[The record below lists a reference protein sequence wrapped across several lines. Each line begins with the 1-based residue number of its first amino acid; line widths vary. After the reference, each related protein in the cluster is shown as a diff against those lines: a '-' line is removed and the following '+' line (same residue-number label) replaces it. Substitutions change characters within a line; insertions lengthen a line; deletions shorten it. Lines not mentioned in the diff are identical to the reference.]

1 MTKRHAFL
9 LAFVVVASALL
20 PTSLF
25 GQGLQT
31 GSLSG
36 IVKDQSGGVL
46 PGVNVS
52 VSSPALQGTR
62 ETVTD
67 GNGFYNLQA
76 LPPGVYTVRFALQ
89 GWAPLENQNVIVPLG
104 SVANVDVSMTLAT
117 VTEVVQ
123 VSAQTTNVL
132 AVPTGQVHLT
142 SRELNTIPVGR
153 TPARIAE
160 FAPGLTDNTPNVG
173 QVTISGG
180 FAYDNVFLIDG
191 VDVNDNLFGTANN
204 VFIEDAIDE
213 TQVLTSGISAEYG
226 RFSGG
231 VINMITKRGGNNLS
245 GSIRL
250 NLQNPAWN
258 NESPLEKSRGTKHA
272 DQLSKFLEGTLGGPV
287 LRDRVWFFFAGRRER
302 SSLQR
307 TLQQLASPYVT
318 DTSNDRYEIKVTGT
332 AVANHTI
339 QGSFV
344 DNKTESS
351 NLPSLSD
358 TLSLDTST
366 LVTRQTPNRLFV
378 TNYNGV
384 IGSRTYVSGQFSQK
398 KFGFRNAGGT
408 STALADSPFRTRG
421 ALGVPASLHY
431 HAPFFSALD
440 PEDRD
445 NKQYAA
451 SVTYFLTT
459 RGTGTHNLKAGGER
473 FTSSRVGGNSQSA
486 TDYVFLSDYRTT
498 AAGLPALDAQGQL
511 IPRFVPGVSQVQNW
525 LPTLGA
531 TMDISTLSFYVQ
543 DRWAAGDHFSFDLGV
558 RFEKADSEAT
568 GDIVGADTHSVV
580 PRLGMTYDPAGNG
593 KLTFQATYAHY
604 SGKYSDVQFA
614 RNTNVGSPSRVTY
627 NYTGPEGE
635 GFDFAPGMNLANY
648 TTVASGNFPTANVFL
663 APGLES
669 PLTKEF
675 TVSAGRQF
683 AKGYGRVLYTWR
695 LATNFIEDFIDD
707 PTASG
712 KINVVR
718 NGVNFGTFD
727 RLEFRNS
734 DDVER
739 RYQGMQFIGRYDL
752 RSNLYVSG
760 HYTVQFKND
769 GNFEGEA
776 GNQPA
781 NPSDFGDWPQIL
793 TPRSYPY
800 GTLNDFQRSKV
811 RLWAVY
817 NQSLGP
823 VGNVVIGPV
832 WRYNSAQTYSLFA
845 SAVPLSAVQVASN
858 PGYARLPGGG
868 FQTLYFDDR
877 GTESFKGYGLVDLA
891 VTYDIAIWRT
901 VRPWIKFELFNVLD
915 NNKLIGWNNTVNP
928 DPASPLDAAGLPTG
942 YIKPANFGTAR
953 ANSDFPRPLPGIDG
967 GRSFLMAFGMRF

>member
-1 MTKRHAFL
+1 M
-9 LAFVVVASALL
+9 
-20 PTSLF
+20 
-25 GQGLQT
+25 
-31 GSLSG
+31 SG
-36 IVKDQSGGVL
+36 TVKDPSGGVL
-46 PGVNVS
+46 PGVTVS

-76 LPPGVYTVRFALQ
+76 LPPGSYTVRFALQ
-89 GWAPLENQNVIVPLG
+89 GFASLENKNVIVPLG
-104 SVANVDVSMTLAT
+104 SVALVDVNMAVAA

-123 VSAQTTNVL
+123 VSAQSSNAL

-142 SRELNTIPVGR
+142 SRELNNIPVGR

-231 VINMITKRGGNNLS
+231 VINMVTKHGGNIFS

-250 NLQNPAWN
+250 NLSNPAWN
-258 NESPLEKSRGTKHA
+258 NESPLEKAHTPDPIVHP
-272 DQLSKFLEGTLGGPV
+272 DLLSKFLEGTLGGPV
-287 LRDRVWFFFAGRRER
+287 MRDRVWFFFAGRRER
-302 SSLQR
+302 SGAQNLTALTSMPF
-307 TLQQLASPYVT
+307 TT
-318 DTSNDRYEIKVTGT
+318 GTSNDRYEIKVTGT
-332 AVANHTI
+332 PATNHTI

-344 DNKTESS
+344 DNKTEQSDLAS
-351 NLPSLSD
+351 LNLA
-358 TLSLDTST
+358 LSLDKTV

-384 IGSRTYVSGQFSQK
+384 LGSRTYVSGQFSNK

-408 STALADSPFRTRG
+408 STALADSPFRARG
-421 ALGVPASLHY
+421 VAPGTTAGQHY

-445 NKQYAA
+445 NTQFAG
-451 SVTYFLTT
+451 SVAYFLTT
-459 RGTGTHNLKAGGER
+459 RSTGTHNLKAGAEH

-486 TDYVFLSDYRTT
+486 TNYVFQSDYVLTT
-498 AAGLPALDAQGQL
+498 NANGQLVPQLDAQGRL
-511 IPRFVPGVSQVQNW
+511 IPTFVPGVSRLQNW

-531 TMDISTLSFYVQ
+531 KMDITTQSYYVQ
-543 DRWAAGDHFSFDLGV
+543 DHWSASGRLTFDLGV

-568 GDIVGADTHSVV
+568 GDIIGADTHSIV
-580 PRLGMTYDPAGNG
+580 PRLGLSFDPLGDG
-593 KLTFQATYAHY
+593 KWVLQATYAHY

-614 RNTNVGSPSRVTY
+614 RNTNVGSPSLVTY
-627 NYTGPEGE
+627 QYSGPAGQ
-635 GFDFAPGMNLANY
+635 GFDFAPGMDLANY
-648 TTVASGNFPTANVFL
+648 TTVISGNFPTANVFL
-663 APGLES
+663 ADNLKS
-669 PLTKEF
+669 PLTKEI
-675 TVSAGRQF
+675 TLSAGRQF
-683 AKGYGRVLYTWR
+683 RKGYGRVLYTWR
-695 LATNFIEDFIDD
+695 RASNFIEDFIDD
-707 PTASG
+707 PSAAG
-712 KINVVR
+712 KITVVR

-739 RYQGMQFIGRYDL
+739 RYQGMQFIGRYDIGTRL
-752 RSNLYVSG
+752 NLNG
-760 HYTVQFKND
+760 NYTVQFKNA

-776 GNQPA
+776 ANQPA
-781 NPSDFGDWPQIL
+781 NPSDFGDYPQVL
-793 TPRSYPY
+793 TPRSYPD
-800 GTLNDFQRSKV
+800 GTLNDFERSKV

-817 NQSLGP
+817 NQSLGSA
-823 VGNVVIGPV
+823 GNVILGPV
-832 WRYNSAQTYSLFA
+832 WRYNSAQTYSLIA
-845 SAVPLSAVQVASN
+845 AGVPLSAIQIAQFQQA
-858 PGYARLPGGG
+858 GYARQPGGG
-868 FQTLYFDDR
+868 SQTLYFDDR
-877 GTESFKGYGLVDLA
+877 GSESFKGYGLVDFA
-891 VTYDIAIWRT
+891 VTYDIPIWKSA
-901 VRPWIKFELFNVLD
+901 RPWFKFEIYNILD
-915 NNKLIGWNNTVNP
+915 NNKLIGWNNSVTP
-928 DPASPLDAAGLPTG
+928 DPNSPLDANGLPTG
-942 YIKPANFGTAR
+942 YIKPGNFGTAR

-967 GRSFLMAFGMRF
+967 GRTFQMAFGMRF

>member
-1 MTKRHAFL
+1 VTKRHAFL